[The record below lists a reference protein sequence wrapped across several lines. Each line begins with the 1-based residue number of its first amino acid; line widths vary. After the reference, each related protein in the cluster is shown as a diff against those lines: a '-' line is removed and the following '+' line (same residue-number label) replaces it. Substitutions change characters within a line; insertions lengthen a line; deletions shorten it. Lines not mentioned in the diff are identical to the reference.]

1 MTTNTVFKFED
12 KKVVVTGGAQG
23 IGFQI
28 THDFLKAG
36 AAVSIWD
43 YSQEAL
49 DTAKRELGSFASRLH
64 TVRVDVTNRESCA
77 QAAQSLPWPVDIL
90 VNNAGITRDKSFAK
104 MGPEDWDAVINTNLT
119 GLFNVTK
126 NLFEKFNTASAD
138 KRIINISSVVGLY
151 GNFGQTNYA
160 AAKAGVIGMTKT
172 WGKELGRKG
181 FTVNAVAPGFIQTAM
196 TKAMPKEVLEQMAS
210 KVPVARLGETTD
222 ISNACMFLSSN
233 EARYIN
239 ATTISVDGGIVL

>member
-1 MTTNTVFKFED
+1 MSQISFQFQAQT
-12 KKVVVTGGAQG
+12 VVVTGGAQG

-28 THDFLKAG
+28 ALQFLQAG
-36 AAVSIWD
+36 AKVSIWD
-43 YSQEAL
+43 YSEQAL
-49 DTAKRELGSFASRLH
+49 QSAKTELQKYATQLHTAK
-64 TVRVDVTNRESCA
+64 VDVSKRESCD
-77 QAAQSLPWPVDIL
+77 QAAAALPWPVDVL

-104 MGPEDWDAVINTNLT
+104 MSGEEWDAVIGTNLT

-126 NLFEKFNTASAD
+126 SLLEKFNAQSLG

-181 FTVNAVAPGFIQTAM
+181 FTVNAIAPGFIQTAM
-196 TKAMPKEVLEQMAS
+196 TKLMPKETLDAMAA

-222 ISNACMFLSSN
+222 IANAVLFLAS
-233 EARYIN
+233 EQARYIN
-239 ATTISVDGGIVL
+239 GSVLSVDGGIVL